1 MDLLDAQ
8 AHSMTIGLPPW
19 GSTKLLPGERGLQL
33 VPVSAADTPSSQAS
47 HLVWSVMMQ
56 VSEQPKKSGCQGKQR
71 SFLYSHGLVTR

>member
-47 HLVWSVMMQ
+47 HLVWSLMMQ
-56 VSEQPKKSGCQGKQR
+56 VSEQPEKADARENSEV
-71 SFLYSHGLVTR
+71 SSTLMAW